1 MASNY
6 LHYCIKQKLE
16 DVVEGIIEDHPPMH
30 LNGQCVCQ
38 SDPEF
43 VEEKQIR
50 RENVVIGALES
61 AFQECV
67 SDFEFPFIVSHCDVP
82 YIGISQICF
91 SWPERS
97 YPCIGFIC
105 ATVRE

>member
-16 DVVEGIIEDHPPMH
+16 DVVGGLTENHPPMH

-38 SDPEF
+38 SDPHF

-50 RENVVIGALES
+50 QEDVVIGALEQ

-67 SDFEFPFIVSHCDVP
+67 SDFASLFSQRTWCAQDTINREPQEICLGIVCVHVP
-82 YIGISQICF
+82 VK
-91 SWPERS
+91 E
-97 YPCIGFIC
+97 
-105 ATVRE
+105 